1 MIQDLPLYVYLVF
14 FGALFLAIY
23 MFYLATYKNK
33 IIIGAVIII
42 GIFHSVLA
50 VYGFYENT
58 DTVPPRLLMVLIP
71 NIIII
76 LVAVFSTKMQAWMQS
91 LSFKHLT
98 FLHSVR
104 VPVEL
109 VIYWIFVAGY
119 MPRLMTFED
128 GNLDILIGIA
138 APVVGFFS
146 FRGKQMNK
154 KALWILNIASIIFL
168 VNIVVRAVLSAPG
181 ILQTLAYDQPNTG
194 ILYFP
199 FVLLPGIIVPLVL
212 LSNIAGFFL
221 LKKAR
226 TVEATQ
232 AKVAV

>member
-1 MIQDLPLYVYLVF
+1 MIL
-14 FGALFLAIY
+14 
-23 MFYLATYKNK
+23 
-33 IIIGAVIII
+33 GAVILI

-91 LSFKHLT
+91 LNFKHLT

-154 KALWILNIASIIFL
+154 EVLWVLNIASIIFL

-226 TVEATQ
+226 AVEATH